1 MVRVRQMLVFLRS
14 CWAPAHKTLR
24 KDSRWCAMA
33 APLSAE
39 LFAFVRGEQ
48 SLGLYILSMR
58 PSEEWVTAQKDP
70 CRSTLDS
77 LPRALHDLTT
87 GGAYYE

>member
-1 MVRVRQMLVFLRS
+1 VVRVRQMLVFLRS

-33 APLSAE
+33 APFSAE

-48 SLGLYILSMR
+48 SLGLYILRNR
-58 PSEEWVTAQKDP
+58 PREELVTTQKGSP
-70 CRSTLDS
+70 AFR
-77 LPRALHDLTT
+77 LPIRHYSD
-87 GGAYYE
+87 

>member
-1 MVRVRQMLVFLRS
+1 MRRLQISRYIELQGRPYKELGLRRAG
-14 CWAPAHKTLR
+14 W
-24 KDSRWCAMA
+24 
-33 APLSAE
+33 
-39 LFAFVRGEQ
+39 FALVRGEQ